1 MSKEKLE
8 IGATIA
14 GVVIFII
21 IIIGNFKPKSSA
33 GKSVGPSA
41 GAAAQQQPGAILKAA
56 ANPRL
61 VPSDQQELNLQKEH
75 TELAW
80 GRDPFSPSKTGLEY
94 QRSDLEL
101 KGISVGKDKAGFAFI
116 NNEIVKTGDKIG
128 GYEVGEVEKNRVLLK
143 KGGQS
148 FYLPLPGE

>member
-1 MSKEKLE
+1 MGKEKIE
-8 IGATIA
+8 IGVTIA

-33 GKSVGPSA
+33 GKSVDHAA
-41 GAAAQQQPGAILKAA
+41 GSAAQQQPGPTLKTA
-56 ANPRL
+56 ANSQL
-61 VPSDQQELNLQKEH
+61 VPAAQQELNIQKEH
-75 TELAW
+75 AELAW
-80 GRDPFSPSKTGLEY
+80 GRDPFSASKAGLEY

-101 KGISVGKDKAGFAFI
+101 KGISIGKDKTGFAFI

-148 FYLPLPGE
+148 FYLTLPGE

>member
-1 MSKEKLE
+1 MSKEKIE
-8 IGATIA
+8 IGVTLA
-14 GVVIFII
+14 GVVIFIF
-21 IIIGNFKPKSSA
+21 IIIGNFKPKPPKAKSA
-33 GKSVGPSA
+33 APPA
-41 GAAAQQQPGAILKAA
+41 GQPGQSARVLKPG
-56 ANPRL
+56 NSPQL
-61 VPSDQQELNLQKEH
+61 VPADQQELNIQKERADM
-75 TELAW
+75 AW
-80 GRDPFSPSKTGLEY
+80 GRDPFSASKAGLEY

-148 FYLPLPGE
+148 FYLTLPGE